1 MAPEQSTTF
10 PSDSTAPSANMTATR
25 NDEEVEMSTFDEDM
39 SLNGGQQELA
49 KKKTHVLLASALLQL
64 PIWGRF
70 LFPPL

>member
-1 MAPEQSTTF
+1 
-10 PSDSTAPSANMTATR
+10 MTATR